1 MKDSPERKRRLLE
14 EFKTIEKEIRKEDN
28 KHKTE
33 TDRLLA
39 IKKNLI
45 KTHFSPETDLSLY
58 KKILKE
64 DLEPV
69 LHKFDMP
76 MSDFNQK

>member
-1 MKDSPERKRRLLE
+1 MKDSPERKKRLLE
-14 EFKTIEKEIRKEDN
+14 EFKIIEKEIRKEDK

-33 TDRLLA
+33 AGRLLA

-45 KTHFSPETDLSLY
+45 KTHFSPKTDLSLY

-76 MSDFNQK
+76 MSNFNQK